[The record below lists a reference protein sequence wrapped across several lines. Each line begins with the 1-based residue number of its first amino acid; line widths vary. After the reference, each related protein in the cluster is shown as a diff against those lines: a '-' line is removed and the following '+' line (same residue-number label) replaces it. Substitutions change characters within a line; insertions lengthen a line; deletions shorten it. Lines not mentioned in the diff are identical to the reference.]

1 MDYMMASE
9 SVALRQLG
17 YKRTE
22 IRDVLPGEAVII
34 PKGLSPVSAQ
44 VQKQK
49 AYCPDIFE
57 YCYFARPDA
66 IIDGISVHQSREN
79 MGRFLGDRIIKVL
92 TADQLKEIDVVM
104 PIPETSNTSAPVVAA
119 RLNKPYCQGFIKNR
133 YVFRTF
139 IMPGQKAREKGV
151 RRKLNAMEE
160 QFAGKTVLLVDDS
173 IVRGTTSREI
183 VNMATEA
190 GAKGVYFASCSPRI
204 RHPHIYGIDLASPS
218 ELIAHKRDADAI
230 ALHIGAKKV
239 IFQELDDLKEACAQA
254 VVAGT
259 IARKNQ
265 EFEVGVFNGEYV
277 TPVPEGYFRHIEN
290 VRGKTKK
297 MKIMENAREA
307 VANGLAG
314 KEEIQIATNGV
325 EVNDDGKIIPA
336 PASTTNGA
344 LAIDRKGVLLRRN
357 GSSKLE
363 EEEEE
368 ALPKH
373 RMDIG
378 LHNQADFDY
387 VET

>member
-22 IRDVLPGEAVII
+22 IRDVLPGRAVII
-34 PKGLSPVSAQ
+34 PKGLPPVSAQ

-104 PIPETSNTSAPVVAA
+104 PIPETSNTSAPLVAA
-119 RLNKPYCQGFIKNR
+119 RLSKPYCQGFIKNR

-139 IMPGQKAREKGV
+139 IMPGQKAREKSV

-218 ELIAHKRDADAI
+218 ELIAHKRDAHAI
-230 ALHIGAKKV
+230 ALHIGAKQV

-259 IARKNQ
+259 TARKIQ
-265 EFEVGVFNGEYV
+265 DFEVGVFNGEYV
-277 TPVPEGYFRHIEN
+277 TPVPEGYFRHIES

-307 VANGLAG
+307 VVNGLAG
-314 KEEIQIATNGV
+314 REEIQIATNGV
-325 EVNDDGKIIPA
+325 EVNDDGKVIPA
-336 PASTTNGA
+336 LASTTNGA
-344 LAIDRKGVLLRRN
+344 LAIDGDGLLHTRN
-357 GSSKLE
+357 GNGKLE
-363 EEEEE
+363 EDEEE

>member
-17 YKRTE
+17 YKRAE

-34 PKGLSPVSAQ
+34 PKGLPPVSAQ

-79 MGRFLGDRIIKVL
+79 MGRFLGDRITKVL
-92 TADQLKEIDVVM
+92 TAEQLTEIDVVM

-190 GAKGVYFASCSPRI
+190 GAKAVYFASCSPRI

-218 ELIAHKRDADAI
+218 ELIAHKRDDDAI

-239 IFQELDDLKEACAQA
+239 IFQELNDLKEACAQA
-254 VVAGT
+254 VLPGMT
-259 IARKNQ
+259 ARKNQ

-277 TPVPEGYFRHIEN
+277 TPVPEGYFRHIEK
-290 VRGKTKK
+290 VRGETKK

-307 VANGLAG
+307 VANGFAG
-314 KEEIQIATNGV
+314 KEEIEIATNGV
-325 EVNDDGKIIPA
+325 NVNDDGKVIPA
-336 PASTTNGA
+336 PASTINGA
-344 LAIDRKGVLLRRN
+344 LATNRDGVLHRPN
-357 GSSKLE
+357 GQGRLE

-368 ALPKH
+368 ALPKN

-378 LHNQADFDY
+378 LHNQADFD
-387 VET
+387 

>member
-34 PKGLSPVSAQ
+34 PKGLPPVSAQ

-218 ELIAHKRDADAI
+218 ELIAHKRDAHAI

-259 IARKNQ
+259 TARKNQ

-277 TPVPEGYFRHIEN
+277 TPVPEGYFKHIEN
-290 VRGKTKK
+290 IRGKTKK

-314 KEEIQIATNGV
+314 REEIQIATNGV
-325 EVNDDGKIIPA
+325 EVNDDGKVVPA
-336 PASTTNGA
+336 PATTTNGA
-344 LAIDRKGVLLRRN
+344 LAIEGDGVLHTRN
-357 GSSKLE
+357 GSGKVE
-363 EEEEE
+363 EDEEE

-387 VET
+387 VEI

>member
-34 PKGLSPVSAQ
+34 PKGLPPVSAQ

-204 RHPHIYGIDLASPS
+204 RYPHIYGIDLASPS
-218 ELIAHKRDADAI
+218 ELIAHKRDAHEI
-230 ALHIGAKKV
+230 ASHIGAKKV

-254 VVAGT
+254 VVPGT
-259 IARKNQ
+259 TARKNQ

-277 TPVPEGYFRHIEN
+277 TPVPGGYFKHIEN

-307 VANGLAG
+307 VAYGFAG
-314 KEEIQIATNGV
+314 REEIQIATNGV
-325 EVNDDGKIIPA
+325 EVNDDGKVIPA

-344 LAIDRKGVLLRRN
+344 LAIDGDGVLHTRN
-357 GSSKLE
+357 GNGKLE
-363 EEEEE
+363 EDEEE

>member
-34 PKGLSPVSAQ
+34 PKGLPPVSAQ

-204 RHPHIYGIDLASPS
+204 RYPHIYGIDLASPS
-218 ELIAHKRDADAI
+218 ELIAHNRDAHEI
-230 ALHIGAKKV
+230 ALHIGAKMV

-254 VVAGT
+254 VVPGT
-259 IARKNQ
+259 TARKNQ
-265 EFEVGVFNGEYV
+265 EFEVGVFNGKYV
-277 TPVPEGYFRHIEN
+277 TPVPPGYFKHIEN

-307 VANGLAG
+307 VAYGFSG
-314 KEEIQIATNGV
+314 REEIQIATNGV
-325 EVNDDGKIIPA
+325 EVNDDGKVIPA

-344 LAIDRKGVLLRRN
+344 LAIDGDGVLHTRN
-357 GSSKLE
+357 GNGKLE
-363 EEEEE
+363 EDEEE

>member
-34 PKGLSPVSAQ
+34 PKGLPPVSAQ
-44 VQKQK
+44 VQQQK

-218 ELIAHKRDADAI
+218 ELIAHRRDAHAI

-259 IARKNQ
+259 TARKNQ

-277 TPVPEGYFRHIEN
+277 TPVPEGYFKHIEN

-314 KEEIQIATNGV
+314 REEIQIATNGV
-325 EVNDDGKIIPA
+325 EVDDDGKVIPA
-336 PASTTNGA
+336 PASTTNGG
-344 LAIDRKGVLLRRN
+344 LAIDGDGVLHTRN
-357 GSSKLE
+357 GNGKVE
-363 EEEEE
+363 EDEEE